1 VADLPAAQGRD
12 PWHRLLF
19 RYIQPDRDGDPVE
32 LAPEPFWGR
41 VVYQPRWRPA
51 PVAAYF
57 TVTSLYM
64 PSRSCWSMKHTSA
77 YLPLL
82 GKLSSSSLP
91 VSPPLM
97 MFCAM

>member
-1 VADLPAAQGRD
+1 MADLPAAQGRD

-19 RYIQPDRDGDPVE
+19 RCIQPDRDGDPVE

-41 VVYQPRWRPA
+41 VSTAALASA

-82 GKLSSSSLP
+82 GKLSSSSLL